1 MPFGLQPIHL
11 IIICI
16 VPVLVLA
23 IIILAI
29 VLIIKALKS
38 KTKKC
43 PYCAETIRI
52 EAIVCPH
59 CGRDLQPQ
67 TGT

>member
-1 MPFGLQPIHL
+1 MFGTQPIYL

-16 VPVLVLA
+16 VPVIVLA

-29 VLIIKALKS
+29 VLIIRMLKS

-43 PYCAETIRI
+43 PYCAETIRV

-59 CGRDLQPQ
+59 CGRDLKPQ
-67 TGT
+67 MGA